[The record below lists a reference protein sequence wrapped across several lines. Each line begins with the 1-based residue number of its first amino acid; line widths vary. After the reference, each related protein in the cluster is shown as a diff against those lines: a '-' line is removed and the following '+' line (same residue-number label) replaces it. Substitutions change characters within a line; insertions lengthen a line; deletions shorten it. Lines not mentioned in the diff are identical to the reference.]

1 MVNDAAFMNLHFRDL
16 RHDLVY
22 LLFGRRTMSFRNRLD
37 HWHKPHHML
46 KRHAHLKANKLVS
59 RIR

>member
-22 LLFGRRTMSFRNRLD
+22 LLFGRRTMSFLEIGSITGTS
-37 HWHKPHHML
+37 HT
-46 KRHAHLKANKLVS
+46 
-59 RIR
+59 IC